1 MFENENQVVENE
13 SSSSTSTETEISSEQ
28 ETQQPET
35 AVSTISPAARENFR
49 NLREKSERFERELE
63 VARNIIKSMESSKNS
78 AQPVE
83 DEDIQIGDDDIA
95 EGKHFRPL
103 QKKIKK
109 LEDQIKNNQRQSF
122 EMTVEQRLRYKYPDF
137 DKVVSKENVALLN
150 ETEPEIATTIG
161 SSMDLESKG
170 EAAYKIIKK
179 LGLYQEDNYSE
190 DRQRVQQNATKPR
203 PVASVTPQRGDSPL
217 SKANAFANGLTDE
230 LKAQLAKE
238 MNEYRKAF

>member
-1 MFENENQVVENE
+1 MFENENTVVENE
-13 SSSSTSTETEISSEQ
+13 FSQSTSLETEISSEQ

-35 AVSTISPAARENFR
+35 TVSTISPAARENFR
-49 NLREKSERFERELE
+49 NLREKSERLERELE
-63 VARNIIKSMESSKNS
+63 ESRRYIKTIESSKS
-78 AQPVE
+78 QSIQQD
-83 DEDIQIGDDDIA
+83 DEDIHIGDDDIA
-95 EGKHFRPL
+95 EGKHLRGYD
-103 QKKIKK
+103 KKIKK
-109 LEDQIKNNQRQSF
+109 LEDQIKNHQRQSF

-150 ETEPEIATTIG
+150 ETEPEIATSIG

-230 LKAQLAKE
+230 LKTQLAKE